1 MSAHTDELISPL
13 ARPLVVTKFSDRQAR
28 IRKEF
33 LAPLIELADAIRSRT
48 ADAKDKLPW
57 LKLAS
62 FGDVPT
68 VKGTL
73 RHDANVRT
81 ISGIEADYDGE
92 DMGVSDAVELLT
104 AAGIAAMVYTSP
116 SHKDAT
122 PRWRVLC
129 PCSADLPPD
138 QRPGLVGRLNGVLG
152 GVLAGESFTLS
163 QSYYYG
169 SVNSNPAHRVE
180 LVDGQ
185 FIDLLDGLDADAMGK
200 PAGKPPGRGSDWT
213 DEALARQHPKR
224 DELRSGMAFQMARKA
239 KRQGWTF
246 DEFLERLAAESDL
259 AEWAK
264 DPRQVQRAWD
274 NAKVESWE
282 THLMRSDAGKA
293 HANEANA
300 FVMLRHHPELVG
312 RFAFDEMERVPMVL
326 RRLPGE
332 TDKASLPR
340 CITDGDATDIAA
352 FMQRTAGMTAM
363 QPGRVAACIANVAR
377 ENGFHPVRDYLN
389 GLSWDGK
396 PRLSGWLH
404 CYASAQATPYVEM
417 VARCFVISLVARAY
431 RPGCKVDHMP
441 VLEGRQN
448 AGKSTL
454 CRTLVGDRWF
464 SDSLPMLHNDQVRV
478 SMHLR
483 GKWLVEVAEMSAMSK
498 AETADL
504 KAFLTRQV
512 EKFVPKYGR
521 AEIEEPRQCC
531 FVGTVNPDGN
541 GYLRDPTGG
550 RRYWPVAVGDKLDT
564 AGLTAD
570 RDQLFAEAVVA
581 FQAGEPWWPTRE
593 FEAEHAAPVQ
603 EDRQIA
609 DAWHDLIADWLE
621 TGAAKDR
628 WQVTTYEIAS
638 ELLCIVMER
647 LTPPV
652 QSRIGNI
659 MRALGWENCRSKAR
673 AGRARYWE
681 RQL

>member
-1 MSAHTDELISPL
+1 MSGHPQELGNPL
-13 ARPLVVTKFSDRQAR
+13 ARPLAVTQFRDRHAR
-28 IRKEF
+28 TRKEF
-33 LAPLIELADAIRSRT
+33 LAPLEQLADAIRKRS

-62 FGDVPT
+62 FGEVPT

-81 ISGIEADYDGE
+81 ISGVEADYDGE
-92 DMGVSDAVELLT
+92 DMGVSEAVELLA

-116 SHKDAT
+116 SHTDAK

-129 PCSADLPPD
+129 PCSTDLPPEN
-138 QRPGLVGRLNGVLG
+138 RARLVARLNGALG
-152 GVLAGESFTLS
+152 GILAGESFALS

-169 SVNSNPAHRVE
+169 SVDSNPAHRVE
-180 LVDGQ
+180 LVPGE
-185 FIDLLDGLDADAMGK
+185 FIDQLDGLDAGAIGK
-200 PAGKPPGRGSDWT
+200 AKGRGKDWT
-213 DEALARQHPKR
+213 DEVMAERDPAKR
-224 DELRSGMAFQMARKA
+224 DESRSGVAFQMARTG
-239 KRQGWTF
+239 KRQGWAF
-246 DEFLERLAAESDL
+246 DEFLERLAAEPDL

-274 NAKVESWE
+274 NAKVEGWE
-282 THLMRSDAGKA
+282 TQLMRSDTGKA
-293 HANEANA
+293 HPNEANA
-300 FVMLRHHPELVG
+300 FAMLRHHPELVG

-332 TDKASLPR
+332 TGKVPLPR

-352 FMQRTAGMTAM
+352 FMQRIAGMTAM
-363 QPGRVAACIANVAR
+363 QPGRLAACIANVAR
-377 ENGFHPVRDYLN
+377 DNGFHPVRDYLD
-389 GLSWDGK
+389 GLTWDGT
-396 PRLSGWLH
+396 PRLSRWLH
-404 CYASAQATPYVEM
+404 RYAGAEATPYVEM
-417 VARCFVISLVARAY
+417 VARCFIISLVARAY

-550 RRYWPVAVGDKLDT
+550 RRYWPVAVADRLDT
-564 AGLTAD
+564 TALAAD
-570 RDQLFAEAVVA
+570 RDQLFAEAATA
-581 FQAGEPWWPTRE
+581 FKAGEPWWPTRE

-603 EDRQIA
+603 ADRRVS
-609 DAWHDLIADWLE
+609 DAWHDIIADWLA
-621 TGAAKDR
+621 TGPGHDR
-628 WQVTTYEIAS
+628 DQITTQEIAA
-638 ELLCIVMER
+638 EVLGIVMER
-647 LTPPV
+647 LGATV
-652 QSRIGNI
+652 QGRIGTI
-659 MRALGWENCRSKAR
+659 MRSLEWTGMQGTRR
-673 AGRARYWE
+673 GQRGRYWE
-681 RQL
+681 RPL